1 MIRSQARERITVPLP
16 EDESPGQRHE
26 LGTFGRYCILRV
38 ERECGE
44 WESWVV
50 HIVPSPDGYASHI
63 AIHDRGVLL
72 EEQGS
77 GQDGALATW
86 DVMCRIEQRMRERQ
100 RVTGIV
106 GDEQGAARS
115 PSGPRPHHRPARYRP
130 ARAVPS
136 TSRPRRARLR
146 RSPGR

>member
-1 MIRSQARERITVPLP
+1 MVRSQARERIAVPLP
-16 EDESPGQRHE
+16 EDASPEQRHE
-26 LGTFGRYCILRV
+26 LDASGRYCILRV
-38 ERECGE
+38 ERERGE

-63 AIHDRGVLL
+63 AIRDRGVLL

-86 DVMCRIEQRMRERQ
+86 DVMCRIEQRMRER
-100 RVTGIV
+100 RRAPVTGV
-106 GDEQGAARS
+106 DERAAMS
-115 PSGPRPHHRPARYRP
+115 SLSAPRPHHRPVRLRP
-130 ARAVPS
+130 VRSVPS
-136 TSRPRRARLR
+136 TSRTRRARLR